1 MADSGATPISDLL
14 RLPPGPVDLS
24 AIDPHAKPGFV
35 GNKKDGKKALPAMG
49 EELFELQEKLFA
61 SGYTDGERRIL
72 LVLQGMDTSGKGGV
86 LKHTTGLFDPNG
98 LRIFSFKAPTKEEL
112 AHDFLWRVE
121 REVPAPGKVGV
132 FDRSHY
138 EDVLVVRVHGLAEPE
153 EIERRYAA
161 INEFE
166 ERLTEGGTTIIKCML
181 HISAE
186 KQRERLLARL
196 DDPTKR
202 WKFKPGDVDERRKW
216 PEYQQAYEIALE
228 RCDTDAAPWYVVP
241 SDRKW
246 YRNWAIASLLLEK
259 LRAMDLH
266 WPEPDYDVAEQRA
279 RLENEAPPS

>member
-1 MADSGATPISDLL
+1 
-14 RLPPGPVDLS
+14 
-24 AIDPHAKPGFV
+24 
-35 GNKKDGKKALPAMG
+35 MG

-112 AHDFLWRVE
+112 AQDFLWRVE
-121 REVPAPGKVGV
+121 KEVPAPGKVGV

-138 EDVLVVRVHGLAEPE
+138 EDVLIVRVHELAKPE
-153 EIERRYAA
+153 EIERRYDA

-166 ERLTEGGTTIIKCML
+166 KRLADGGTTIIKCML
-181 HISAE
+181 HISAD
-186 KQRERLLARL
+186 KQKERLLARL
-196 DDPTKR
+196 DDPTKQ

-216 PEYQQAYEIALE
+216 PQYQQAYEIALE
-228 RCDTDAAPWYVVP
+228 RCNTDVAPWYVVP

-246 YRNWAIASLLLEK
+246 YRNWAIGSLLLEK

-266 WPEPDYDVAEQRA
+266 WPDPDYDVAEQRA
-279 RLENEAPPS
+279 RLENESRAS